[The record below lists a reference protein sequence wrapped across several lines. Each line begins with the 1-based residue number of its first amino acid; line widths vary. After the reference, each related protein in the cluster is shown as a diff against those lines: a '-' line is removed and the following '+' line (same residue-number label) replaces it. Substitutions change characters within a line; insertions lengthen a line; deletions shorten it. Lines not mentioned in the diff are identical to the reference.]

1 MQELDVK
8 RAEGGG
14 QKVCSKMN
22 GKGTMGMRMG
32 RVKDQRK
39 EMCTLNKNN
48 AGKGANVNG
57 AGMNGSLE

>member
-1 MQELDVK
+1 
-8 RAEGGG
+8 
-14 QKVCSKMN
+14 MN